1 MLGRSKRKA
10 HPGGGDAV
18 TRLFFCTDLHGS
30 DICFRKFLHAGQTY
44 EASVVIMGGDCTG
57 KMIIPV
63 VGSDADG
70 WRCDWA
76 GRTVRPSSPEE
87 FADLEKQIKNNGLYP
102 VRMSEE
108 ELAVITADPARL
120 RDLFES
126 VMLSTLKQWTE
137 LAAERLADSGLQV
150 IFTPGNDDEMSVDE
164 VLRAAPFIKSPEGEI
179 MTVTGGY
186 EMLSLGWSN
195 NTPWDTP
202 RECTEEE
209 LAAKIAALADRI
221 NDMDRA
227 IFNIHVPPHGTGLDS
242 APEIEGGDRVKRG
255 GTIQAAVGST
265 AVRDAILNY
274 QPLLSLHGH
283 IHESRGMQKL
293 GRTTCINP
301 GSAYSDWT
309 LQGVVVDLDGDSVK
323 RYVPTTG

>member
-1 MLGRSKRKA
+1 MLGRKRKSQED
-10 HPGGGDAV
+10 PKDVV

-30 DICFRKFLHAGQTY
+30 DICFRKFLHAGATY
-44 EASVVIMGGDCTG
+44 EADVVIMGGDCTG
-57 KMIIPV
+57 KMIIPI

-76 GRTVRPSSPEE
+76 GRTVHPAGAEE
-87 FADLEKQIKNNGLYP
+87 FAELEKQISNNGLYP
-102 VRMSEE
+102 VRMSEA
-108 ELAVITADPARL
+108 ELAAVEADPARL
-120 RDLFES
+120 HDLFES
-126 VMLSTLKQWTE
+126 VMLGTLRQWTE

-150 IFTPGNDDEMSVDE
+150 IFTPGNDDEPSVDE
-164 VLRAAPFIKSPEGEI
+164 VLRAAPFIESPEGEI
-179 MTVTGGY
+179 LTVTGGY

-202 RECTEEE
+202 RECSEEE
-209 LAAKIAALADRI
+209 LGAKIAALADRI
-221 NDMDRA
+221 RDMDRA

-242 APEIEGGDRVKRG
+242 APEIEDGDRVKRG
-255 GTIQAAVGST
+255 GTIQASVGST
-265 AVRDAILNY
+265 AVRDAILHY

-309 LQGVVVDLDGDSVK
+309 LQGVVVDLDGTSVK